1 MTYHIHAGQLVLAI
15 DERGEVRLLADKAG
29 ASGGMPAEVYSSPL
43 LRLVQDGDL
52 LSPSECVQ
60 EAGTEVLTLSFPNG
74 TKAKVGAA
82 GKEGY
87 AALEVLSIEQGSPDA
102 VIWGPYR
109 TGIGGSIGESVGVVH
124 DGRFAI
130 GLQALNAKTVGG
142 WPLELERLAFMAPS
156 YSGGGATD
164 PDGRL
169 PSDSKFEYHACTAWP
184 TADGGSALQAFAR
197 DRTKRSV
204 RQVWNVP
211 SADVQP
217 FDGEDAVI
225 AGSRIAMFGCPADQV
240 LATIE
245 RIELGEDLPHPI
257 LEGQWGKT
265 SPAANQSY
273 LITDFTEDT
282 IGDAVRYAKLA
293 GLRYVY
299 HPDPFEQWG
308 HFKLK
313 RGSFPRGDEGLRL
326 CSEAA
331 RAEGVSL
338 GIHTLSNF
346 TTLNDPY
353 VTPVPDERLQPIGS
367 AELAE
372 DAGEREDCLAIGEP
386 WPFTVA
392 LYRKTA
398 RIGRELVEYES
409 VSETA
414 PWRLLGVKRGM
425 HGTTASA
432 HAKGERVD
440 RLWDHPYDVVFPD
453 LELQDEYADRLAELM
468 NRADIRQ
475 VSFDGLEG
483 TYATGQ
489 DDYGVVR
496 FVERQ
501 YRRWKQEVINDASIA
516 VPNYMWHMATRFN
529 WGEPWGAETREGQ
542 MEWRL
547 SNQRYFERN
556 FIPRMLGWFLV
567 RSVSD
572 RFESTALDEIEWVL
586 SKAAGFGAGFALVAD
601 YAVLKRNGNVETLL
615 AAVREWETAR
625 RIGAFSAKQRER
637 LVDPKSDWHLE
648 PDGPRRWKLYPV
660 QATKPLA
667 CSPAEQQ
674 PGQPGGS
681 DWALFN
687 KYAEQPLRFTMRVR
701 PSYGNEDAAV
711 QRPTFYTDGVY
722 MTFDTEVAANQYL
735 ECDGTRTGR
744 VYDANRNL
752 LRVVEASAEA
762 PTVRHGGQTLS
773 FSGKFVGDPK
783 PDVAV
788 KVWLYG
794 VPETVTADK

>member
-1 MTYHIHAGQLVLAI
+1 MINNIRAGQLDLAI
-15 DERGEVRLLADKAG
+15 EERGEVWLRTGGNGDSGGLPLADR
-29 ASGGMPAEVYSSPL
+29 PSPL
-43 LRLVQDGDL
+43 LRVLKDGEL
-52 LSPSECVQ
+52 LSPSRCESGGRTG
-60 EAGTEVLTLSFPNG
+60 ELTLTYPNG
-74 TKAKVGAA
+74 TAAKIGVQT
-82 GKEGY
+82 KDGY
-87 AALEVLSIEQGSPDA
+87 AVLEVLSIEQGEPDA
-102 VIWGPYR
+102 ILWGPFR
-109 TGIGGSIGESVGVVH
+109 TSVGGSIGESVGIVH

-142 WPLELERLAFMAPS
+142 WPLELERLDGMASS
-156 YSGGGATD
+156 YAEGAPD
-164 PDGRL
+164 PDGRQ
-169 PSDSKFEYHACTAWP
+169 PSDSKFEYPVCTAWP
-184 TADGGSALQAFAR
+184 TTDGGSVLQAYTR
-197 DRTKRSV
+197 DRTKRSI

-211 SADVQP
+211 SADVRP
-217 FDGEDAVI
+217 FEGEDAVI
-225 AGSRIAMFGCPADQV
+225 AGSRIALFGCPFDQV
-240 LATIE
+240 LSTIE
-245 RIELGEDLPHPI
+245 RIELGEDLPHPTI
-257 LEGQWGKT
+257 EGQWGKT

-273 LITDFTEDT
+273 LITDFTEET

-313 RGSFPRGDEGLRL
+313 RGSFPSGDEGLKL
-326 CSEAA
+326 CSETA
-331 RAEGVSL
+331 RAEGISL

-353 VTPVPDERLQPIGS
+353 VSPVPDKRLQPIGS
-367 AELAE
+367 AELLE
-372 DAGEREDCLAIGEP
+372 EAGERNDWLVIDEP
-386 WPFTVA
+386 WPFTVS

-398 RIGRELVEYES
+398 RIGNELVEYET

-425 HGTTASA
+425 HGTAASK
-432 HAKGERVD
+432 HAKGEKVD

-468 NRADIRQ
+468 NRAGIRQ

-483 TYATGQ
+483 LYATGQ
-489 DDYGVVR
+489 DDYGVVK

-516 VPNYMWHMATRFN
+516 VPNYLWHIATRFN

-542 MEWRL
+542 LEWRL

-556 FIPRMLGWFLV
+556 FIPRMLGWFLI
-567 RSVSD
+567 RSASD

-601 YAVLKRNGNVETLL
+601 GVVLKRNGNIEPLL

-625 RIGAFSAKQRER
+625 RLGAFSAEQRKR
-637 LVDPKSDWHLE
+637 LVDPKGDWHLE
-648 PDGPRRWKLYPV
+648 PDGVRRWKLYPV
-660 QATKPLA
+660 QATKPLV

-687 KYAEQPLRFTMRVR
+687 KYNEQPLRFTMRVR

-735 ECDGTRTGR
+735 ECDGTRIGR

-752 LRVVEASAEA
+752 IRVIEASAEA

-773 FSGKFVGDPK
+773 FSAKFVGDPK

-788 KVWLYG
+788 KVWLRG
-794 VPETVTADK
+794 SPETVAVDE

>member
-1 MTYHIHAGQLVLAI
+1 MTYHIRADQLVLEI
-15 DERGEVRLLADKAG
+15 NERGEVRLQADKAG
-29 ASGGMPAEVYSSPL
+29 ASDGLPMTMYASPL
-43 LRLVQDGDL
+43 LQLVQDGEIQA
-52 LSPSECVQ
+52 PAVCEQ
-60 EAGTEVLTLSFPNG
+60 EDRTEALMLTYPNG
-74 TKAKVGAA
+74 TKIKVGVVVRD
-82 GKEGY
+82 GY
-87 AALEVLSIEQGSPDA
+87 AVLEVLTIESGSPDA
-102 VIWGPYR
+102 VIWGPFR
-109 TGIGGSIGESVGVVH
+109 TCIGGSIGESVGVVH

-130 GLQALNAKTVGG
+130 GLQVLNAKTVGG
-142 WPLELERLAFMAPS
+142 WPLELERLAYMAPS
-156 YSGGGATD
+156 YSEGDAPD
-164 PDGRL
+164 PNGRRV
-169 PSDSKFEYHACTAWP
+169 SDNKFEYPVCTAWP
-184 TADGGSALQAFAR
+184 TVDGGSALQAYAR

-204 RQVWNVP
+204 RKAWNVP
-211 SADVQP
+211 ATEVLP
-217 FDGEDAVI
+217 FEGEDAVI
-225 AGSRIAMFGCPADQV
+225 VGSGIALFGCPVEEV
-240 LATIE
+240 LETIE
-245 RIELGEDLPHPI
+245 QIELGEDLPHPI
-257 LEGQWGKT
+257 IEGQWGKT

-273 LITDFTEDT
+273 LITAFTEET
-282 IGDAVRYAKLA
+282 IGEAVQYAKLA
-293 GLRYVY
+293 GLSYVY

-346 TTLNDPY
+346 TTLNDSY
-353 VTPVPDERLQPIGS
+353 VTPVPDVRLQPLGT
-367 AELAE
+367 AALAE
-372 DAGEREDCLAIGEP
+372 EADERDDSLTIDEP

-398 RIGRELVEYES
+398 RIGSELVEYEA
-409 VSETA
+409 VSETE

-425 HGTTASA
+425 HGTAASK
-432 HAKGERVD
+432 HDKGEKVA

-453 LELQDEYADRLAELM
+453 LELQDVYADRLAELM
-468 NRADIRQ
+468 NEADIRQ

-483 TYATGQ
+483 LYATGQ
-489 DDYGVVR
+489 DDYGVIR

-501 YRRWKQEVINDASIA
+501 YRRWGREVINDASIV
-516 VPNYMWHMATRFN
+516 VPNYLWHMATRFN

-542 MEWRL
+542 LEWRL

-567 RSVSD
+567 RSSSD

-601 YAVLKRNGNVETLL
+601 YEVLERNGNIEALL

-625 RIGAFSAKQRER
+625 RLGAFSAEQRER
-637 LVDPKSDWHLE
+637 FVEPKGDWHLE
-648 PDGPRRWKLYPV
+648 PVGPQRWNLYPV
-660 QATKPLA
+660 QATKPLV
-667 CSPAEQQ
+667 CTPAEQQ

-681 DWALFN
+681 DWAMFN

-762 PTVRHGGQTLS
+762 PTIRHGGQTLS
-773 FSGKFVGDPK
+773 FSAKFTGDPK

-794 VPETVTADK
+794 APETVSAD